1 MHRLLP
7 LAFSPSCNG
16 GSDPIAHS
24 ASDQPLSQPFE
35 HLKRPGSGAQCGG
48 INPVRCPSFGSRTNV
63 SPPVASESVI
73 RTSPARIKTS
83 VPSAFALAATR
94 FNERVEGRLQIF
106 CDLPGPG
113 RNTGED
119 EGFILTVDGATGA
132 WKAKRLPVALIPA
145 NPIV

>member
-1 MHRLLP
+1 MPRLLP
-7 LAFSPSCNG
+7 LA
-16 GSDPIAHS
+16 
-24 ASDQPLSQPFE
+24 
-35 HLKRPGSGAQCGG
+35 
-48 INPVRCPSFGSRTNV
+48 
-63 SPPVASESVI
+63 PPVAPESVI

-83 VPSAFALAATR
+83 VPSACALAATR

-132 WKAKRLPVALIPA
+132 WKGKGLPVALIPA
-145 NPIV
+145 NPIVLLPATCVRFVANGLYAFYCSLRAQSMGHTSRFRPISS